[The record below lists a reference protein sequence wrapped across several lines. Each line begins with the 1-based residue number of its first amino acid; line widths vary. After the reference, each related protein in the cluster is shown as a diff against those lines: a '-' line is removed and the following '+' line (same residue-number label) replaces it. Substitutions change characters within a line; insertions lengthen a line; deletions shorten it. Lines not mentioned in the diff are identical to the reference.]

1 MNVFPSDLFFGNGK
15 MQKNFLSCAGRSV
28 ETVFA
33 ELICGKNLGQVT
45 LMGRVHLA
53 DTTITSGDGC

>member
-1 MNVFPSDLFFGNGK
+1 M
-15 MQKNFLSCAGRSV
+15 

-33 ELICGKNLGQVT
+33 ELICGKNVGQVT

-53 DTTITSGDGC
+53 DTTVRSGDG